1 MPEIDPQTVEYIR
14 SIVATL
20 AGFGIVIE
28 VTPWIKINP
37 VSWILGKLGDALNKN
52 QEEKLKNISQSLGDL
67 KKQMTDHE
75 IDQLRWNI
83 LDFANSCRQGKRHTK
98 DEFDHVIRAHTD
110 YLAILQ
116 RTGRTNGQVD
126 ADYRYIEEIYNKCM
140 HDNDF
145 L

>member
-37 VSWILGKLGDALNKN
+37 VTWILGKLGDALNKN

-67 KKQMTDHE
+67 KKQMTDH
-75 IDQLRWNI
+75 
-83 LDFANSCRQGKRHTK
+83 
-98 DEFDHVIRAHTD
+98 
-110 YLAILQ
+110 
-116 RTGRTNGQVD
+116 
-126 ADYRYIEEIYNKCM
+126 
-140 HDNDF
+140 
-145 L
+145 